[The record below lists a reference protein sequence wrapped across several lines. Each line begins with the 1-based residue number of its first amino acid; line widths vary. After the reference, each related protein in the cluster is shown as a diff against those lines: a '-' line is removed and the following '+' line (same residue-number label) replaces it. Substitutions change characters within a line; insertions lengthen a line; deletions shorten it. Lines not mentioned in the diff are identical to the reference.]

1 MLTAMKLEEA
11 LRSADRCHFFFFFFL
26 PSELCQNEPVAAGM
40 DLKRIILQVHVQR
53 NISWFMAPLLTMV
66 AGSRGWRMLWSAAGQ
81 RPGVG
86 GGWRGA
92 HKASLCMCPSRICC
106 THGSHRRK
114 LKRTFNVKGRQRVAV
129 VNSGPRVVCG
139 GWTCFLF
146 GSRAEGL

>member
-1 MLTAMKLEEA
+1 MSFL
-11 LRSADRCHFFFFFFL
+11 FFFFL